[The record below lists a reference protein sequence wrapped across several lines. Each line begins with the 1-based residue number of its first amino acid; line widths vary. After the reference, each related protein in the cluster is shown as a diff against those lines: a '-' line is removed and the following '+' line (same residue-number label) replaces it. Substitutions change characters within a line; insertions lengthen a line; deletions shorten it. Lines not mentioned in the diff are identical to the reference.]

1 MKPSVLYRI
10 VAVLLAL
17 WAIGHTLGFRQ
28 TDPKWRVDS
37 LVASMKSIHF
47 DAGGFSRTYWD
58 FFVGFGLFAS
68 VLLLFVAVLTWQL
81 GGMSRETLKLMSR
94 VTWTLAICFGGL
106 TVLSWIYFF
115 LLPVIFSAV
124 ITLCLILAAWLAG
137 KPERPK
143 A

>member
-47 DAGGFSRTYWD
+47 DAGGISRTYWD